1 MSRTDQLAVLLSL
14 LAIFLAALV
23 TQHIFEGIPHLEDE
37 VAYVWQA
44 RLLAE
49 GKLSIPSPS
58 HPRSFLVPFVVDY
71 EGLRFGKYP
80 PGWPLVLSVGVL
92 LGARSLVNPLLAGLG
107 VWLTYV
113 LGKRLFGQVTGLL
126 AAGLTL
132 TSPFFLINSG
142 SLLSHPLGLVLSA
155 AFALLWLAGFGQR
168 EIPPR
173 WRYTLGAALVLGF
186 LILTRPF
193 TAVGI
198 ALPFAAHGLY
208 IFFFPGSSPEQR
220 RQTRVHLLAFGG
232 LALALAALIFLWQ
245 YRLTGD
251 PFLNPY
257 TLWWEY
263 DRIGFG
269 EGIGVVPGG
278 HRPEIARINMRFSLN
293 AGWRDL
299 FGWAGYS
306 WLFLPFGLLAAL
318 KNWRGLLV
326 GAVFPSLV
334 FIHIFYWIGSELF
347 GPRYYYEGLYSLT
360 LFTALGVAWLAGWL
374 KNPGAEAAESDP
386 PPQVAPALPLT
397 RQAGRLSRLRDLARR
412 TLLSASSRAVRLFD
426 HPKVLLA
433 RNILVPAL
441 LILLVYYNLFNFL
454 PDRLWEMHG
463 LYTISRADLQPFQ
476 TQEAQA
482 LTPALIVVHSE
493 KWMSYGSLIEL
504 EDPRLTTPFIFAWS
518 RGPDADQALVAD
530 FPERNIYHYYVDEP
544 GAFYTAPKPP

>member
-1 MSRTDQLAVLLSL
+1 MSRLDQLAVILSL

-23 TQHIFEGIPHLEDE
+23 TQYIYEGVPHLEDE
-37 VAYVWQA
+37 IAYAWQA

-49 GKLSIPSPS
+49 GKLSIPAPF
-58 HPRSFLVPFVVDY
+58 HPKSFLVPFVVDY
-71 EGLRFGKYP
+71 EGQRFGKYP
-80 PGWPLVLSVGVL
+80 PGWPLVLSAGVW
-92 LGARSLVNPLLAGLG
+92 LGARQLVNPLLAGLG
-107 VWLTYV
+107 VWLTYL
-113 LGKRLFGQVTGLL
+113 LGKRLFGQVSGLL

-132 TSPFFLINSG
+132 ISPFFLMNSG

-155 AFALLWLAGFGQR
+155 GFALLWLAGFGRR
-168 EIPPR
+168 ETPPR

-186 LILTRPF
+186 LILARPF
-193 TAVGI
+193 TAVGV

-208 IFFFPGSSPEQR
+208 LLFSPGRAPEQR
-220 RQTRVHLLAFGG
+220 WQTRTHLLAFGG
-232 LALALAALIFLWQ
+232 LALALAAVLFLWQ
-245 YRLTGD
+245 YRVTGD

-263 DRIGFG
+263 DRVGFG

-278 HRPEIARINMRFSLN
+278 HRLEIARINTRFSLN

-318 KNWRGLLV
+318 KNWKGLLV
-326 GAVFPSLV
+326 GSVYPSLV

-360 LFTALGVAWLAGWL
+360 LFTALGVSWLAGWL
-374 KNPGAEAAESDP
+374 KHPDEDAGASDP
-386 PPQVAPALPLT
+386 PPDVETAGSVALYPV
-397 RQAGRLSRLRDLARR
+397 RLSGLMERVRFAYSS
-412 TLLSASSRAVRLFD
+412 TSACVTSLFN
-426 HPKVLLA
+426 HPKALLA
-433 RNILVPAL
+433 RKTLVPAV
-441 LILLVYYNLFNFL
+441 LILLVYYNLFTFL

-463 LYTISRADLQPFQ
+463 LYGISRADLQPFL

-482 LTPALIVVHSE
+482 LTPALVIVHSE
-493 KWMSYGSLIEL
+493 KWMSYGALIEL

-518 RGPDADQALVAD
+518 RGPAADQTLAED

-544 GAFYTAPKPP
+544 WIFYTAPKE

>member
-1 MSRTDQLAVLLSL
+1 MSRTDQLAVILSL

-23 TQHIFEGIPHLEDE
+23 TQFIFEGVPHLEDE

-49 GKLSIPSPS
+49 GKLSIPSPA

-71 EGLRFGKYP
+71 EGQRFGKYP
-80 PGWPLVLSVGVL
+80 PGWPLVLSAGVL
-92 LGARSLVNPLLAGLG
+92 LGAREMVNPLLAGLG
-107 VWLTYV
+107 VWLTYL

-132 TSPFFLINSG
+132 TSPFFLLNSG

-155 AFALLWLAGFGQR
+155 AFTLLWLAGFADR
-168 EIPPR
+168 ESAPR
-173 WRYTLGAALVLGF
+173 WRYTIGAALVLGF
-186 LILTRPF
+186 LILARPF
-193 TAVGI
+193 TAVGA
-198 ALPFAAHGLY
+198 ALPFAIHGLY
-208 IFFFPGSSPEQR
+208 LFFSPGRAPEQR
-220 RQTRVHLLAFGG
+220 LQARTHLLAFGG
-232 LALALAALIFLWQ
+232 LALVLAGLLFLWQ
-245 YRLTGD
+245 YRVTGD

-263 DRIGFG
+263 DRVGFG

-278 HRPEIARINMRFSLN
+278 HRPEIARINLRHSLN

-299 FGWAGYS
+299 FGWAGNS
-306 WLFLPFGLLAAL
+306 WLFLPFGLLAAR

-360 LFTALGVAWLAGWL
+360 LLTALGISWLAGWL
-374 KNPGAEAAESDP
+374 NNS
-386 PPQVAPALPLT
+386 
-397 RQAGRLSRLRDLARR
+397 
-412 TLLSASSRAVRLFD
+412 LFN
-426 HPKVLLA
+426 HPKALLV
-433 RNILVPAL
+433 RNYLVPAV
-441 LILLVYYNLFNFL
+441 LILLVYYNMFNFL
-454 PDRLWEMHG
+454 PGRLWDMHG
-463 LYTISRADLQPFQ
+463 LYGISRADLQPFL

-482 LTPALIVVHSE
+482 LTPALVIVHSE

-518 RGPDADQALVAD
+518 RSPEADQAVAAD
-530 FPERNIYHYYVDEP
+530 YPERNIYHYYVDEP
-544 GAFYTAPKPP
+544 GAFYTAPKD